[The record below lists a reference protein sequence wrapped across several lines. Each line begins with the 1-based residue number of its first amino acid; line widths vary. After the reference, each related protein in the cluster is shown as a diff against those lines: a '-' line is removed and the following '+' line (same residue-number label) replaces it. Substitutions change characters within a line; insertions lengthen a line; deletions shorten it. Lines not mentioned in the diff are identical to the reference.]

1 MKDKVARIIDAIR
14 PDLEDDGLKIELV
27 DVKDGI
33 VSLKFVMN
41 CGSCTS
47 CSGST
52 DSLRIYLERKLK
64 AELRGIKEVVAV

>member
-1 MKDKVARIIDAIR
+1 MIEKVARVIDAIR

-27 DVKDGI
+27 DVKDGV
-33 VSLKFVMN
+33 VSMRFVMN

-52 DSLRIYLERKLK
+52 DSLRYYIERKLK
-64 AELRGIKEVVAV
+64 AELYGIKEVVAV